1 MTRRRIVVWATG
13 ASTNPMGQQR
23 YERELQAEL
32 VHQANPD
39 RWEFRHV
46 PVQGLRGQL
55 PGARRVP
62 AKLVEKAPY
71 RVAAAIG
78 AMTWRTRG
86 LVHRF
91 DTRLP
96 PHPGREILTVHD
108 MAALRFPDEG
118 SHARSFLRGVE
129 QAATVIVPS
138 QFAADE
144 VATFT
149 GRQDAVV
156 IHNGVSQHFLDGPAA
171 LSVSARRAL
180 GLPAAFVLSIGGAT
194 ERKNLRLLAAS
205 WRRAQDQLPDHG
217 LVVAGPHDD
226 TRRGLFADLP
236 RVFLPGRLDESVLP
250 AVLASADAYVSTSTY
265 EGFGLPLLEAMACRV
280 PVVAVDR
287 SATPEIT
294 GGACLLAEPAAE
306 AVAHELVELL
316 TRPTLRAELAHA
328 GQQHARTFTWAR
340 SAASHLEC
348 YAAAFAHRARRPRPL

>member
-1 MTRRRIVVWATG
+1 MTRPRLVVWGTG

-23 YERELQAEL
+23 YERELQAQLVSEADPEL
-32 VHQANPD
+32 
-39 RWEFRHV
+39 WKFRHV

-62 AKLVEKAPY
+62 ARLVARAPY
-71 RVAAAIG
+71 RLAAAIG

-118 SHARSFLRGVE
+118 AHTRSFLRGVE

-138 QFAADE
+138 RFAAEE

-156 IHNGVSQHFLDGPAA
+156 IHNGVGHEFLEGPAA
-171 LSVSARRAL
+171 LSVSARRSL
-180 GLPAAFVLSIGGAT
+180 GLPATFVLSIGGAT
-194 ERKNLRLLAAS
+194 ERKNLRLLADT
-205 WRRAQDQLPDHG
+205 WRGAHDRLPDHG

-226 TRRGLFADLP
+226 TRRALFADLP
-236 RVFLPGRLDESVLP
+236 RVVLPGRLDEAVLP
-250 AVLASADAYVSTSTY
+250 AVVASADAYVSTSTY

-287 SATPEIT
+287 SATAEIT
-294 GGACLLAEPAAE
+294 GGTCLLAEPTAE
-306 AVAHELVELL
+306 AVARELEELL

-340 SAASHLEC
+340 SAASHLDC
-348 YAAAFAHRARRPRPL
+348 YAAAFAPRDRRPH